1 MGNKSNKKTNN
12 ALPKTIK
19 QSPVVTV
26 KSSESQNR
34 NVIYI
39 IVSIVVTAIV
49 YAISLDNGWIKNW
62 DDGGYVLDYTN
73 SIGDLVHKLSWHNI
87 KEIFSVFYKGN
98 YHPLT
103 TLFYAIEFSIVK
115 ESPFLYHLVNLV
127 FHLLN
132 VFLVYLFV
140 KLLTKKPEIAFITA
154 LFFGIHPMHVESV
167 AWISELKDVL
177 YSFLFLGSLIY
188 YFYYVTR
195 KENNTRFYILS
206 LIAFILSSLSKSA
219 SVTLPVVMLL
229 MDYYMKRKWDKKL
242 IIEKIPFI
250 LISMIFGV
258 VAIFSQHSAGAIQDI
273 NPLYKWFERPL
284 LASYSTMTYILK
296 LFVPIDLTAMYPYPD
311 RLHGFL
317 PIEYYIAP
325 AVVITVAVLVY
336 ISRKFNRDVI
346 FGISFFVVTISLVL
360 QILPVGG
367 AIVSERYSYIPY
379 IGLFMIIGKGY
390 VFSQEDKSKF
400 ALSIKWIYPAILV
413 ICALMFSVLTF
424 QRIKIWKNG
433 EILFTNVI
441 KKYPNLP
448 FAYSNRGYLY
458 YNFIKDY
465 SRAMSDYNKCLTI
478 DSTFH
483 RAWSNRGVL
492 YFNIGKPD
500 SAIRDFT
507 KALKYDKTNTDAW
520 IGRANSYSKINKFD
534 LALPDYNRY
543 IELDQKDPKSYLW
556 RGIAYY
562 NNKKYNE
569 AFSDFNK
576 CISMT
581 PKEDNAYFWR
591 GLIYFERKE
600 YETAIKELNYSIE
613 LNPNQSEAYSW
624 RGLVEYNM
632 KMYDKAIDD
641 YSKAILKCYKDSSK
655 IAVINNDGAFQQ
667 IEMLFSN
674 PTSAKTTFINRSEA
688 YFELKKYTEAF
699 KDYCAAG
706 YLGYALNKEHFFKL
720 KALAGK

>member
-1 MGNKSNKKTNN
+1 M
-12 ALPKTIK
+12 
-19 QSPVVTV
+19 
-26 KSSESQNR
+26 
-34 NVIYI
+34 
-39 IVSIVVTAIV
+39 
-49 YAISLDNGWIKNW
+49 
-62 DDGGYVLDYTN
+62 
-73 SIGDLVHKLSWHNI
+73 
-87 KEIFSVFYKGN
+87 
-98 YHPLT
+98 
-103 TLFYAIEFSIVK
+103 
-115 ESPFLYHLVNLV
+115 
-127 FHLLN
+127 
-132 VFLVYLFV
+132 
-140 KLLTKKPEIAFITA
+140 TKKPEIAFITA

-706 YLGYALNKEHFFKL
+706 DLGYALNKEHFFKL

>member
-1 MGNKSNKKTNN
+1 MGNKSIKKTNN

-706 YLGYALNKEHFFKL
+706 DLGYALNKEHFFKL